1 MEGAVWPLGGREPW
15 SRTGSFQS
23 AASFEFEDAEEL
35 RSFFDAEA
43 DDVRTP
49 KQAVLR
55 IRTEVWTEGA
65 REPSEQDV
73 ASPVPSGDANVPR
86 REPFAS
92 VLNAESASPEISSA
106 GERTY
111 PDGSVYT
118 GQLLGDK
125 RHGQGR
131 CIYPAG
137 ELGCDVYDGSW
148 IDDRAHGSGMY
159 TSYQG
164 ARYFGEWADDHR
176 HGIGSESYAD
186 GSSFHGRYE
195 LGVKHGEGRM
205 VWTDGAVYTGLFEAD
220 AFHGHGELTT
230 ADGNHY
236 VGGWRNGKMHGH
248 GRYAWADGRVYEGA
262 YAEDRRHG
270 EGRFEWP
277 DGREYHGPWK
287 EGKPCGV
294 ATSSS
299 KFPFLETP
307 RKKFGW
313 AGPWLPLT
321 VAVVAALGSVLSARG
336 RFGVK

>member
-1 MEGAVWPLGGREPW
+1 MESAPWPSLSAGTAW

-23 AASFEFEDAEEL
+23 AASIDFDDVEDL
-35 RSFFDAEA
+35 RSFFDAA
-43 DDVRTP
+43 GDDARTP
-49 KQAVLR
+49 RQAVLR
-55 IRTEVWTEGA
+55 IRTEVGSGSNLSSPQLPA
-65 REPSEQDV
+65 RELREQEV
-73 ASPVPSGDANVPR
+73 AA
-86 REPFAS
+86 
-92 VLNAESASPEISSA
+92 AETSIT

-111 PDGSVYT
+111 PDGSVYA
-118 GQLLGDK
+118 GQLLGDD

-137 ELGCDVYDGSW
+137 PAGCDVYDGSW
-148 IDDRAHGSGMY
+148 ADDRANGNGVY
-159 TSYQG
+159 TSCHG
-164 ARYFGEWADDHR
+164 ARYSGQWSDDHR

-205 VWTDGAVYTGLFEAD
+205 VWADGAVYTGVFEAD
-220 AFHGHGELTT
+220 AFHGHGELKT

-248 GRYAWADGRVYEGA
+248 GRYAWADGRVYEGE

-287 EGKPCGV
+287 EGKPCGI

-299 KFPFLETP
+299 KLWEPP
-307 RKKFGW
+307 PKKSGW

-321 VAVVAALGSVLSARG
+321 VAVVAALGSVISARG
-336 RFGVK
+336 RFGIK

>member
-1 MEGAVWPLGGREPW
+1 MDSDVWPALGGSTY

-23 AASFEFEDAEEL
+23 AASFDFEDVDL
-35 RSFFDAEA
+35 RSFFDAYG
-43 DDVRTP
+43 DDARTP
-49 KQAVLR
+49 RQAVLR
-55 IRTEVWTEGA
+55 IRTGTLVGAEGA
-65 REPSEQDV
+65 REWREQEV
-73 ASPVPSGDANVPR
+73 AA
-86 REPFAS
+86 
-92 VLNAESASPEISSA
+92 PEISST

-111 PDGSVYT
+111 PDGSVYS
-118 GQLLGDK
+118 GQLLGDE

-137 ELGCDVYDGSW
+137 ESGCDVYDGSW
-148 IDDRAHGSGMY
+148 LDDRAHGNGVY
-159 TSYQG
+159 TSCQG
-164 ARYFGEWADDHR
+164 ARYSGQWSDGDR

-186 GSSFHGRYE
+186 GSSFEGRYE
-195 LGVKHGEGRM
+195 LGVKHGDGRM
-205 VWTDGAVYTGLFEAD
+205 VWADGAVYTGRFEAD

-248 GRYAWADGRVYEGA
+248 GRYAWADGRVYEGE

-270 EGRFEWP
+270 KGRFDWP

-287 EGKPCGV
+287 EGKPCGI

-299 KFPFLETP
+299 KFLDAPQKRFA
-307 RKKFGW
+307 W

-321 VAVVAALGSVLSARG
+321 VAVVAALGSVISARG